1 MVKNKRG
8 MSMIVSTLIIILLV
22 LVAIGIIWVVVKNL
36 IDSGVEQID
45 YNTKCLDVDV
55 KATSL
60 INTSA
65 TNYKII
71 LSRTGSGEEIAGVKL
86 VFFNASDDASSVID
100 VEGNI
105 EPLATV
111 TKSVEGEIE
120 NVNKVELTA
129 YFEDASGNE
138 KYCSPIPYT
147 F

>member
-1 MVKNKRG
+1 
-8 MSMIVSTLIIILLV
+8 MIVSTLIIILLV